1 LSATPGVDTYQFV
14 LAAPAAPDAVPRTG
28 GPVVPVLKPGA
39 VVLVIDVLRATTVL
53 SEALANGAAGV
64 IEAATV
70 DEAFALGARHPGSLL
85 CGERD
90 NRVVPGFDLGNSP
103 YEYTRERVSGRTL
116 VFASTNGSQALRLA
130 AGRRRVLASF
140 RNLTAAAERVRD
152 TRDVVIVCSGKL
164 GRFSLEDVACGAMVA
179 ARLETRGASPAD
191 PASAFA
197 RTLAP
202 RDADDVR
209 RVVEGSSHGRYL
221 RTLGAAYARDVAFC
235 SELDTLDQAFEI

>member
-1 LSATPGVDTYQFV
+1 MDSYRFV
-14 LAAPAAPDAVPRTG
+14 LAAPAAPDAPSGAATRPPPALG
-28 GPVVPVLKPGA
+28 PGA
-39 VVLVIDVLRATTVL
+39 PALVIDVLRATTVL
-53 SEALANGAAGV
+53 SVALANGAAGV

-70 DEAFALGARHPGSLL
+70 EEAFALRSRHPGSLL

-103 YEYTRERVSGRTL
+103 FEYTPERVRGRML

-140 RNLTAAAERVRD
+140 RNLTAAVERVRD
-152 TRDVVIVCSGKL
+152 ARDLVIVCSGKL
-164 GRFSLEDVACGAMVA
+164 GRFALEDAACGALAA
-179 ARLETRGASPAD
+179 ARLETFGARPAD
-191 PASAFA
+191 AASAFA

-209 RVVEGSSHGRYL
+209 RLVEGSSHGRYL
-221 RTLGAAYARDVAFC
+221 RTLGAAYARDVGFC
-235 SELDTLDQAFEI
+235 SELDVLDQAFEM

>member
-1 LSATPGVDTYQFV
+1 VDSYRFV
-14 LAAPAAPDAVPRTG
+14 LAAPAAPDATTG
-28 GPVVPVLKPGA
+28 AATRVTPVLGPGPPA
-39 VVLVIDVLRATTVL
+39 LVIDVLRATTVL
-53 SEALANGAAGV
+53 SVALANGAAGV

-70 DEAFALGARHPGSLL
+70 EEAFALRSRRPDLLL

-103 YEYTRERVSGRTL
+103 FEYTSDRVAGRTL
-116 VFASTNGSQALRLA
+116 AFASTNGSQALRLA

-140 RNLTAAAERVRD
+140 RNLTAAVLRVRD
-152 TRDVVIVCSGKL
+152 ARDVVIVCSGKL
-164 GRFSLEDVACGAMVA
+164 GRFALEDVACGALA
-179 ARLETRGASPAD
+179 AERLERLGARPAD
-191 PASAFA
+191 AASAFA

-209 RVVEGSSHGRYL
+209 RLVEGSMHGRYL

-235 SELDTLDQAFEI
+235 SELDQLDQAFEI